1 MASITDF
8 AAKFKGG
15 VRSNLFKVNI
25 TCPGISFV
33 DLDFL
38 ATASSLPEQTL
49 GKIEVPF
56 RGRKLQVPGDRTFAD
71 WTVTILNDP
80 EFQNRSAMEYWMG
93 RISAWSANYSQYD
106 RNDTNYYGAAS
117 ISQLDRQQNVIRTY
131 RMHVLPTTVAAI
143 TVDHS
148 SNDEVEKFD
157 TTFAVSSMSIDGAGA
172 DASSS
177 GTGVDFSASG
187 QIQVGDVTIGIK
199 L

>member
-15 VRSNLFKVNI
+15 VRSNLFKINI

-131 RMHVLPTTVAAI
+131 RMHVFPTTIAAI

-157 TTFAVSSMSIDGAGA
+157 TTFAVSSMSTDGAGA

-187 QIQVGDVTIGIK
+187 QIQVGDVTIGINI
-199 L
+199 